1 MWHLPWQTLLNM
13 YGCFVFISV
22 CVPCMY
28 SARNGQKKASGSLEQ
43 ELQAVVNYHVS
54 PETNPGPLKEQLV
67 LLTTEPS
74 VSSAP
79 HGL

>member
-1 MWHLPWQTLLNM
+1 M
-13 YGCFVFISV
+13 
-22 CVPCMY
+22 
-28 SARNGQKKASGSLEQ
+28 